1 MVPDAVEGT
10 GNVEQTP
17 EVETP
22 STGPEATE
30 QQPSGGHPAW
40 ADLQKDL
47 DPISWSRV
55 EPFLKNQDA
64 EVQKRFESKAQET
77 AWLKELNEA
86 GYDPDRIKA
95 SVDVARQLNENPKE
109 VYDLL
114 AQYLRENGLLEEAA
128 EVEAAGEQQEQEAP
142 TGESD
147 LEARL
152 REQQE
157 QFQAYVNQ
165 QESEKLLQRETQKVD
180 MEVSALKAAHPEFTK
195 DDLKEIISRSISQH
209 AATGKVPALEEV
221 ATQYTEFLNRIR
233 STPTP
238 GDSAPN
244 LLPTGGAAPGPA
256 GQQTSV
262 GKMTSQ
268 QIQDL
273 IAGGLSQK

>member
-1 MVPDAVEGT
+1 MVDAVEGT
-10 GNVEQTP
+10 GNVEQT
-17 EVETP
+17 EQVEAP

-55 EPFLKNQDA
+55 EPFLKQQDA
-64 EVQKRFESKAQET
+64 EVQKKFESKAQET
-77 AWLKELNEA
+77 AWLTELNKA
-86 GYDPDRIKA
+86 GYDTDRIRA
-95 SVDVARQLNENPKE
+95 SVNVAQQLNENPKE
-109 VYDLL
+109 VYDML
-114 AQYLRENGLLEEAA
+114 AQYLRENGMLEEAA
-128 EVEAAGEQQEQEAP
+128 EVEAAGDQVEAETS
-142 TGESD
+142 TGESA
-147 LEARL
+147 LEAQL

-157 QFQAYVNQ
+157 KFESYVNQ

-180 MEVSALKAAHPEFTK
+180 TEVSALKTAHPEFTP
-195 DDLKEIISRSISQH
+195 DDLKEIISRAISQH

-221 ATQYTEFLNRIR
+221 AGQYTEFLNRIR

-256 GQQTSV
+256 GSQVSV

-268 QIQDL
+268 QIQDM